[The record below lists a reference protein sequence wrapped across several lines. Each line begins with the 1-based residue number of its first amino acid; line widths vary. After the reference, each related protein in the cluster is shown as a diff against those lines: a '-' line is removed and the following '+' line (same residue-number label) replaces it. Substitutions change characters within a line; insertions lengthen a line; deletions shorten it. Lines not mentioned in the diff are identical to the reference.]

1 VNLGGK
7 CPLLQCRT
15 TPVYSVDLL
24 RVSKALE
31 RHQSVVT
38 ILTDNSFIIGVL
50 YKNLLVF
57 CAVMYES
64 TVYCFAVCQ
73 SFY

>member
-1 VNLGGK
+1 
-7 CPLLQCRT
+7 
-15 TPVYSVDLL
+15 VDLL

-73 SFY
+73 SFYWTNIWIFEWANRKVL